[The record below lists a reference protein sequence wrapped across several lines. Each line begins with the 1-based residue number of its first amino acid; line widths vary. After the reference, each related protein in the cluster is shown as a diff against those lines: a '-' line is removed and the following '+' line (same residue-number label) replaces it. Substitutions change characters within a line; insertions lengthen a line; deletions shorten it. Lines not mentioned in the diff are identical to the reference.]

1 MRRAGAAAYRLLR
14 RRWPEATRLAIVCGP
29 GNNGGDGWVVAEL
42 AQRDGLRPCVLAC
55 GDQQSLGP
63 DAAAARAAAL
73 AAGVPVVTAGAVPA
87 HAQLVVD
94 ALFGIGLTREVC
106 GEFRAAIDAINA
118 AGAGG
123 RPVLALDIPSGLHA
137 DTGMVLGAAVR
148 ADATITFIG
157 VKRGLVTGAAA
168 GYTGRLAFDA
178 LGAPASIFAAVPAC
192 ARYLRYATLKG
203 LLPRRA
209 RDAHKGDHGHVLIV
223 GGAPGYAGA
232 ARLAAEA
239 ALRAGAGL
247 VSAAVHPACAAQLN
261 AGRPEIMVHAVTDA
275 AALAPLLRRASVV
288 AIGPGLAQLPWS
300 AELFAAVR
308 DAPLPLVLD
317 ADALN
322 LLARDPQRRDDWC
335 LTPHPGEAARL
346 LGVGTR
352 DIAADRYAAAAAL
365 NARYGGVAVLKGA
378 GSLVSSAEG
387 GVDVIAGGNPG
398 MASGGMGDVLTGVIA
413 ALRAQGLGPH
423 DAARVGTALHA
434 AAGDVAA
441 AAGERGLLASDLF
454 GPLRRLVN

>member
-14 RRWPEATRLAIVCGP
+14 RRWPAATRVAIVCGP

-42 AQRDGLRPCVLAC
+42 AQRDGLRPSVLAH
-55 GDQQSLGP
+55 GDPQGLGP

-73 AAGVPVVTAGAVPA
+73 AAGVPVVGSGTLPE
-87 HAQLVVD
+87 HAEVIVD
-94 ALFGIGLTREVC
+94 ALFGIGLTREVS
-106 GEFRAAIDAINA
+106 GEFRVAIDAINA
-118 AGAGG
+118 AAARG

-137 DTGMVLGAAVR
+137 DTGVALGAAVR

-168 GYTGRLAFDA
+168 AHVGRLAFDA
-178 LGAPASIFAAVPAC
+178 LGTPASIFDAVPAC
-192 ARYLRYATLKG
+192 ARRVRYPALRRK
-203 LLPRRA
+203 LPVRA
-209 RDAHKGDHGHVLIV
+209 RTAHKGDHGHVLIV

-239 ALRAGAGL
+239 ALRVGAGL
-247 VSAAVHPACAAQLN
+247 VSAAVHPDCAALLN
-261 AGRPEIMVHAVTDA
+261 AGRPEIMVHAVADA

-288 AIGPGLAQLPWS
+288 AIGPGLAQLAWS
-300 AELFAAVR
+300 AELFSVVR

-346 LGVGTR
+346 LGSGTP

-365 NARYGGVAVLKGA
+365 NARYGGVVVLKGA
-378 GSLVSSAEG
+378 GSLVSSAGG
-387 GVDVIAGGNPG
+387 GVDVIADGNPG

-413 ALRAQGLGPH
+413 ALQAQGLGLH
-423 DAARVGTALHA
+423 DAAVFGAALHA
-434 AAGDVAA
+434 AAADAA
-441 AAGERGLLASDLF
+441 AVDGERGLLASDLF